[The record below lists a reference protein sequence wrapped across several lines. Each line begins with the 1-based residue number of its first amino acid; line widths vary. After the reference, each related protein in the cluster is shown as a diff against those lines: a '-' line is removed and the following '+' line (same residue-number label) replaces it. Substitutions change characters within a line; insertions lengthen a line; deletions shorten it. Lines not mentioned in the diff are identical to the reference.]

1 MYTIY
6 FPVRLCVFDALTI
19 MSCWGRRGFVHL
31 VQHCGF
37 FRGGLSLKR
46 ERERHKESL
55 CKGIFISVAILPLE
69 ASSSTF
75 SHMTIIYFKLY
86 GCTAREESHGCD
98 PITAIK
104 GDVFSEILVIYPDM

>member
-1 MYTIY
+1 MCVRCPHHHVLLGPEGLCSPCSALWLFLWGA
-6 FPVRLCVFDALTI
+6 FPEE
-19 MSCWGRRGFVHL
+19 
-31 VQHCGF
+31 
-37 FRGGLSLKR
+37 R

-98 PITAIK
+98 PMTAIK
-104 GDVFSEILVIYPDM
+104 GDVLSEILVIYPDM